1 MFKNNIKKHLKFYFI
16 TDHNSKKYS
25 MYEQVESAVK
35 GGATIIQYRNKNLL
49 PEQIDEVYKI
59 KNFLK
64 LNKIPFIINDNILL
78 AKAVDADGVHLGQD
92 DFSPLQARQVIGK
105 DKIIGISVSNYD
117 EFENTDFSDCDYIGL
132 GPVFDTNT
140 KKDAKKACG
149 TQLLTDIT
157 KKTALP
163 VAAIGGIN
171 PGNAEET
178 LNAGASGICVI
189 SALTGFDDIRAKAL
203 ELSEILKISPEK
215 TEFKWENEF
224 ELIEKLSCFES
235 FKKNLKVGAGDDSA
249 LLNSIEY
256 PVISTDAQIEDVHFR
271 LSFQNFYEIGF
282 KSVSITLSDLCASYA
297 EPVSVFINLGLPD
310 YVSDNDIENLYKG
323 INYNLLKYNCSLGG
337 GNISKS
343 LKLSIDLFAIGNGKH
358 IFPQR
363 SHAKPDQLICS
374 TGYLGLSKAGFEI
387 LENNIK
393 GYDFLVNAFKKPE
406 PKFFEADILRENG
419 VKCVTDISDGLY
431 GDIFHVAKSSQLTA
445 ELDPE
450 NMSIHPELKK
460 YCREFNKNPYDYI
473 ISGGED
479 YELLFTC
486 SESQYEIIKTKL
498 KNSFIAGR
506 FVKFSKDFIKS
517 DITGKSYNHGQNKIS
532 DQKP

>member
-1 MFKNNIKKHLKFYFI
+1 MFKKNLKKHIKFYFI
-16 TDHNSKKYS
+16 TDHNSKKDS
-25 MYEQVESAVK
+25 MYNQVESAVK
-35 GGATIIQYRNKNLL
+35 GGASIVQYRNKNLL

-59 KNFLK
+59 RNFLK

-78 AKAVDADGVHLGQD
+78 AKAVDADGVHLGQE
-92 DFSPLQARQVIGK
+92 DFSPLQAKQVIGK
-105 DKIIGISVSNYD
+105 DKIIGISVSDYK

-132 GPVFDTNT
+132 GPVFATNT

-149 TQLLTDIT
+149 TELITDIT
-157 KKTALP
+157 KKTDLP

-171 PGNAEET
+171 QENAQKVI
-178 LNAGASGICVI
+178 NAGASGICVI
-189 SALTGFDDIRAKAL
+189 SALTASDNIRSKAL
-203 ELSEILKISPEK
+203 ELSDILKISPAQPEY
-215 TEFKWENEF
+215 KWKNEF
-224 ELIEKLSCFES
+224 ELIEKLKCFES
-235 FKKNLKVGAGDDSA
+235 FKKNLRVGAGDDSA
-249 LLNSIEY
+249 LLNSIEN

-323 INYNLLKYNCSLGG
+323 INKNLLKHNCSLGG
-337 GNISKS
+337 GNIAKS

-363 SHAKPDQLICS
+363 SKAKPDQLICS
-374 TGYLGLSKAGFEI
+374 TGYLGISKAGLEI

-393 GYDFLVNAFKKPE
+393 GYDFLVDAFKKPE
-406 PKFFEADILRENG
+406 PKFYEADILRKNDIE
-419 VKCVTDISDGLY
+419 CVTDISDGLY
-431 GDIFHVAKSSQLTA
+431 GDVLHIAKSSELTA

-450 NMSIHPELKK
+450 TMKVHPELEK
-460 YCREFNKNPYDYI
+460 YCREFDKNPYDYI

-486 SESQYEIIKTKL
+486 SVSQYEKIRKKI

-506 FVKFSKDFIKS
+506 FIKFSKDFIKS
-517 DITGKSYNHGQNKIS
+517 DITGRSYNHGQNKVS
-532 DQKP
+532 E